1 MVKLKEGQYLSNVMT
16 EIPSNCILSKRIP
29 GCGATTLEL
38 TTDRNSIIIVPNVP
52 VIQSKVKKFPNMKGV
67 FEDVKVGDV
76 VNYLK
81 ENNQYKIMTT
91 PESFPKVKKACK
103 LCGLNIYTDFFLLD
117 DECHQLVKDVDY
129 RGDIVKPMVDFFIFE
144 RKALVSATPIKFSD
158 PRFKDFD
165 TIEINADYNYQQI
178 IQVVHTYSIAKTI
191 RGYLENHID
200 NKVCIFFNSVDG
212 IYSLMNQLN
221 ILDDATVYCA
231 PKSCFKLKSEHGF
244 TNAYDVW
251 SANTMKQY
259 NFFTGRFYTAFDLE
273 LDYKPDLLMIA
284 DPYIRSNDFVSY
296 TLLDVDTD
304 CIQICGRF
312 RNGISSATHIYRTDP
327 TIIAKTREELEREI
341 YGLETAYN
349 TVKAAY
355 NCANNK
361 DLRYGLGDLLAT
373 SKYRKYLYPDLT
385 KNHFRIDNAINE
397 KLVENRYKFQGQLE
411 AWYEECHYFR
421 ATFDY
426 APYNPKDE
434 KLKMVRTARSKK
446 DRRRQTVQL
455 LEECK
460 KPYSEYEHDFISKI
474 RQIDPLIVDA
484 YEILGKKGIE
494 ELRYSEKKMKEVVI
508 KAERTGINALKLI
521 KNSFKVG
528 RRYTNI
534 YIVKELTR
542 IFDMLQI
549 HPERTIKGSMIKD
562 YFQTENWSNGKSRG
576 YRLIIAIV

>member
-16 EIPSNCILSKRIP
+16 EISSNCILSKRIP

-158 PRFKDFD
+158 PRFKDFN
-165 TIEINADYNYQQI
+165 TIEISADYDYQQE
-178 IQVVHTYSIAKTI
+178 IQVVHTYSIANTVKEYI
-191 RGYLENHID
+191 ENHKN

-212 IYSLMNQLN
+212 IYSMIKQYKMEE
-221 ILDDATVYCA
+221 DATVYCA
-231 PKSCFKLKSEHGF
+231 PKSRIKLKSEHGF

-251 SANTMKQY
+251 SAETMKQY

-273 LDYKPDLLMIA
+273 LEHEKPDLLMIT
-284 DPYIRSNDFVSY
+284 DPYITPYSSN

-312 RNGISSATHIYRTDP
+312 RNGISSATHIFRTDP
-327 TIIAKTREELEREI
+327 NIIVKTREELEKEI

-349 TVKAAY
+349 TIQAAY
-355 NCANNK
+355 DCANNK
-361 DLRYGLGDLLAT
+361 YLRYGFGDLLAT
-373 SKYRKYLYPDLT
+373 STYRKYLYPDQT
-385 KNHFRIDNAINE
+385 KNYFRIDNAINE

-434 KLKMVRTARSKK
+434 KLKIVKTARSKK

-455 LEECK
+455 LDECK
-460 KPYSEYEHDFISKI
+460 KPYSEYEYDFISKI
-474 RQIDPLIVDA
+474 RKIDPLIVDA
-484 YEILGKKGIE
+484 YDILGKKGIE
-494 ELRYSEKKMKEVVI
+494 DLRYSEKKMKEVVI

-528 RRYTNI
+528 RKYTDTF
-534 YIVKELTR
+534 IVKELTR
-542 IFDMLQI
+542 IFGELKI
-549 HPERTIKGSMIKD
+549 HPEKAIRPIMIKD
-562 YFQTENWSNGKSRG
+562 YFLAESWHANKTRG
-576 YRLIIAIV
+576 YRLISERL